1 MTTSLK
7 DLIAQREA
15 LDAQIAETQNAERA
29 DAVQRVKSLMAEFG
43 LSVAD
48 LSSRVPKTAKV
59 EPKPKVAAKYIDK
72 DTKATWSGRGLKPKW
87 LSAKIEAGQ
96 TLDDFK
102 I

>member
-15 LDAQIAETQNAERA
+15 LDAQIAHTQSAERTE
-29 DAVQRVKSLMAEFG
+29 AVQKVKSLMAEYG

-48 LSSRVPKTAKV
+48 LGSRAPKAAKT
-59 EPKPKVAAKYIDK
+59 ESQPKVPAKYIDK
-72 DTKATWSGRGLKPKW
+72 DTQATWSGRGLKPKW
-87 LSAKIEAGQ
+87 LAAKIAAGQ
-96 TLDDFK
+96 SLDDFK